1 MKFNIKKLTAAAV
14 AASML
19 TTGAAVFAKDNFYA
33 YNKFMVN
40 VEIPQNG
47 LCDTLKSYIGHDDE
61 TAVDYFSGVISA
73 FTSDIDGDGDLE
85 LFVVEGSLIKIYGAA
100 EDGSA
105 IYLADVQKDLITD
118 MGESYANV
126 FIKPCGAENLLCVE
140 YFSDTGASKGYSLKI
155 YAMDSATKSIV
166 QRAKIEKSV
175 DDDSLSEAVSGILAD
190 KIISYSNSTVK
201 GNEFV
206 VNPDNYENCEA
217 AAEAVLL
224 GLGFESADFIKSE
237 NRLNLYASAYS
248 ADYSITNFIKDVIP
262 ETYIRAVGIRNG
274 DTPLVIFNDYSMLE
288 ELSAPVSDITVTVNG
303 ETVQFKNQEPII
315 KDGRTLVPVRGVF
328 EAMGANVDW
337 LQEAQKAVV
346 NTPAVN
352 ITLTLNSDV
361 YYVNGEAKKLD
372 VPAMLINDR
381 TMVPVRAISESLGCD
396 VQWDDVNRVV
406 VITTV
411 E

>member
-14 AASML
+14 TAAMML
-19 TTGAAVFAKDNFYA
+19 PAAAFARDNFYA
-33 YNKFMVN
+33 YNRFMVN
-40 VEIPQNG
+40 VEIPQSG
-47 LCDTLKSYIGHDDE
+47 ICDTVKSYIGHDDE
-61 TAVDYFSGVISA
+61 TAVDYFSGIISA

-100 EDGSA
+100 EDGNA
-105 IYLADVQKDLITD
+105 VYLDDIQGDLITE

-126 FIKPCGAENLLCVE
+126 FVKTYGAENLLCVE
-140 YFSDTGASKGYSLKI
+140 YFGDTGASKGYSLKI
-155 YAMDSATKSIV
+155 YAMNSETKSIT

-175 DDDSLSEAVSGILAD
+175 DDDTVSEAVSGILAD
-190 KIISYSNSTVK
+190 KIISYSNSSVN

-217 AAEAVLL
+217 AAEAVLQ
-224 GLGFESADFIKSE
+224 GLGFESTDFIKSE

-248 ADYSITNFIKDVIP
+248 TDYSISNFIKDVTP

-274 DTPLVIFNDYSMLE
+274 DTPLVIFNDYSMLD
-288 ELSAPVSDITVTVNG
+288 ELSAPVSSDIIVTVNG
-303 ETVQFKNQEPII
+303 EQVQFKNQEPII
-315 KDGRTLVPVRGVF
+315 KDDRTLVPVRGVF

-337 LQEAQKAVV
+337 LQEAQKVVV
-346 NTPAVN
+346 NTASVN
-352 ITLTLNSDV
+352 ITLTLNSDI
-361 YYVNGEAKKLD
+361 YYVNGEAKTLD
-372 VPAMLINDR
+372 VPATLINDR
-381 TMVPVRAISESLGCD
+381 TMVPIRAISESLGCN
-396 VQWDDVNRVV
+396 VEWDNANRVV

>member
-14 AASML
+14 TTAMML
-19 TTGAAVFAKDNFYA
+19 PVTAFARDNFYA
-33 YNKFMVN
+33 YNRFMVN
-40 VEIPQNG
+40 VEIPQSG
-47 LCDTLKSYIGHDDE
+47 ICDTVKSYIGHDDE
-61 TAVDYFSGVISA
+61 TAVDYFSGIISA

-100 EDGSA
+100 EDGNA
-105 IYLADVQKDLITD
+105 VYLDDIQGDLITE

-126 FIKPCGAENLLCVE
+126 FVKTYGAENLLCVE
-140 YFSDTGASKGYSLKI
+140 YFGDTGASKGYSLKI
-155 YAMDSATKSIV
+155 YAMNSETKSIT

-175 DDDSLSEAVSGILAD
+175 DDDTVSEAVSGILAD
-190 KIISYSNSTVK
+190 KIISYSNSSVN

-217 AAEAVLL
+217 AAEAVLQ
-224 GLGFESADFIKSE
+224 GLGFESTDFIKSE

-248 ADYSITNFIKDVIP
+248 TDYSISNFIKDVTP

-274 DTPLVIFNDYSMLE
+274 DTPLVIFNDYSMLD
-288 ELSAPVSDITVTVNG
+288 ELSAPVSSDIIVTVNG
-303 ETVQFKNQEPII
+303 EQVQFKNQEPII
-315 KDGRTLVPVRGVF
+315 KDDRTLVPVRGVF

-337 LQEAQKAVV
+337 LQEAQKVVV
-346 NTPAVN
+346 NTASVN
-352 ITLTLNSDV
+352 ITLTLNSDI
-361 YYVNGEAKKLD
+361 YYVNGEAKTLD
-372 VPAMLINDR
+372 VPATLINDR
-381 TMVPVRAISESLGCD
+381 TMVPIRAISESLGCN
-396 VQWDDVNRVV
+396 VEWDNANRVV